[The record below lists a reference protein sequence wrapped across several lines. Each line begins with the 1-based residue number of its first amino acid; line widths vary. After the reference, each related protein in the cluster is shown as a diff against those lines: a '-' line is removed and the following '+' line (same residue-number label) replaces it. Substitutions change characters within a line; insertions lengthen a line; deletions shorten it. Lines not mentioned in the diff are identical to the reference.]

1 MAPPLWWCLWD
12 SCVGVDNTFH
22 TIPTGGSGG
31 KNVFFLNSGGGTYKM
46 AGTKIYVAQKYWS
59 YIRIYFKG
67 CIMCYQNILSLPPHL
82 LANIVPPGAANWRIT
97 NHRHVVCWLVLA
109 GGPAGIC
116 RSAVVII
123 VSISSPIGRHY
134 PLPLFTPILPICLP
148 LVLVDCCV
156 KRRRGHWLAGTLS
169 YLFHPGRH
177 HLFLQLIIFA
187 RYHQHHLHTHHP
199 HHFLIDAS
207 SRPCAAAALSLQPSP
222 STIASR
228 RTRVS
233 RHVAIIVVSSFVCSR
248 CLLIVA
254 LNAKWNPCCHQ
265 WHYCHCR
272 VVVVTV
278 VLVVIAALAIDW
290 VELDNGVESSPS
302 SAPPLP
308 PWQQIGGQRHATEV
322 PRLSLS
328 MQWWLA
334 AMTACCCGGWGAMAL
349 ANCITMVD
357 TV

>member
-1 MAPPLWWCLWD
+1 M
-12 SCVGVDNTFH
+12 
-22 TIPTGGSGG
+22 
-31 KNVFFLNSGGGTYKM
+31 
-46 AGTKIYVAQKYWS
+46 
-59 YIRIYFKG
+59 
-67 CIMCYQNILSLPPHL
+67 
-82 LANIVPPGAANWRIT
+82 
-97 NHRHVVCWLVLA
+97 HR
-109 GGPAGIC
+109 
-116 RSAVVII
+116 AVI
-123 VSISSPIGRHY
+123 
-134 PLPLFTPILPICLP
+134 
-148 LVLVDCCV
+148 
-156 KRRRGHWLAGTLS
+156 
-169 YLFHPGRH
+169 
-177 HLFLQLIIFA
+177 
-187 RYHQHHLHTHHP
+187 
-199 HHFLIDAS
+199 
-207 SRPCAAAALSLQPSP
+207 AAAALSLQLSP

-265 WHYCHCR
+265 WHYCHCH
-272 VVVVTV
+272 VVVVAV
-278 VLVVIAALAIDW
+278 VLVVIAALAIDQ
-290 VELDNGVESSPS
+290 VELEDGVESSSS

-308 PWQQIGGQRHATEV
+308 IWQQIGGQRHATEV